1 MDFSWSKEQLAL
13 RAGAVD
19 FARRFLRQDLVE
31 RDRQSTFSRELW
43 RQCAEFGVQGS
54 AIPEEYGGLGQ
65 DLLTTLLVMEG
76 LGHGGRDNGLLF
88 ALAAQMWSVQHPILV
103 AGSEEQ
109 KRRYLP
115 ALCRGEL
122 IGAHGMTEPDSGSDA
137 YSLRTTAVRRGE
149 GYVLDGTKT
158 LVTNA
163 PEADLALIF
172 ASTAPERGRWG
183 ISAFLVERGLA
194 GFSLGRGMA
203 KMGLRTSPIGELVLE
218 KCFVPESARLGKEG
232 AGAGLFEGSMERERA
247 GILGSHLGAMER
259 QLEECVAYARERQQF
274 GQPIGRFQAVS
285 HRIAEMKVRLETSRL
300 MLYKVAW
307 LADQGKSATTEAA
320 IAKLYLGESFVA
332 SSLDAIKIHG
342 GYGYLTEMEVERD
355 LRDAIGG
362 TLYSGTSDIQRNLI
376 AHMVGLK

>member
-1 MDFSWSKEQLAL
+1 MDFSWTEEQVAL
-13 RAGAVD
+13 RRGAED
-19 FARRFLRQDLVE
+19 FARQRLREGMVE
-31 RDRQSTFSRELW
+31 RDREGSLSLELW
-43 RQCAEFGVQGS
+43 RECADFGVQGS

-76 LGHGGRDNGLLF
+76 LGYGGRDNGLLF
-88 ALAAQMWSVQHPILV
+88 ALNAQMWSVQHPILV

-109 KRRYLP
+109 KQRYLP
-115 ALCRGEL
+115 GLCRGEL
-122 IGAHGMTEPDSGSDA
+122 VGAHGMTEPDSGSDA
-137 YSLRTTAVRRGE
+137 YALRTTATRRDD
-149 GYVLDGTKT
+149 GYLLEGTKT

-163 PEADLALIF
+163 PEADVALIF

-183 ISAFLVERGLA
+183 ISAFLVDRGTP
-194 GFSLGRGMA
+194 GFTQGRGMP
-203 KMGLRTSPIGELVLE
+203 KMGLRTSPIGELVFE
-218 KCFVPESARLGKEG
+218 GCFVPESARLGKEG

-259 QLEECVAYARERQQF
+259 QLEECVAYAREREQF

-285 HRIAEMKVRLETSRL
+285 HRIADMKVRLETARL

-307 LADQGKSATTEAA
+307 LAGQGKSATTEAA
-320 IAKLYLGESFVA
+320 IAKLYLSESFVA